1 MRFVSCRNWEFIN
14 DLWRTGINQQVR
26 GQFYWQLFFCT
37 AFSTTI
43 TVIYNKSVVH
53 V

>member
-1 MRFVSCRNWEFIN
+1 MRFVSRRNWEFIN

-26 GQFYWQLFFCT
+26 GQFYRQLFFCT

-43 TVIYNKSVVH
+43 IVSMSKMLSFY
-53 V
+53 